1 MRTAIL
7 VGITLFM
14 FALPLRVSAQHEH
27 HSQPP
32 VAEREAGQQSAIL
45 QEGVEIEKLVEEI
58 AAHFKE
64 MQGIEDPAALKAEMK
79 KHWEMMQ
86 QLRSMM
92 AGHYGSMSRQVKECR
107 KSGSR
112 SSHHGMRH

>member
-1 MRTAIL
+1 MKRAIL
-7 VGITLFM
+7 AAITVLMLF
-14 FALPLRVSAQHEH
+14 LPLRVSAQHEH

-45 QEGVEIEKLVEEI
+45 QEGLEIEKLVEEI
-58 AAHFKE
+58 SAHFQE
-64 MQGIEDPAALKAEMK
+64 MQAIEDPATLKVEMK

-92 AGHYGSMSRQVKECR
+92 AEHYGTMSRQVKECPKNR
-107 KSGSR
+107 SR
-112 SSHHGMRH
+112 AHHHGMRH

>member
-14 FALPLRVSAQHEH
+14 FALPLRVSAQHDH
-27 HSQPP
+27 QGQPP
-32 VAEREAGQQSAIL
+32 ASEQEARQRTAIL

-58 AAHFKE
+58 SAHFQE

-92 AGHYGSMSRQVKECR
+92 AGHYGTMSRQVKDCR